1 MEAINAMRT
10 TIGVASIGSVAV
22 LVFALLPVIS
32 GVLASRFMLDDM
44 QTGVA
49 ATAYFAA
56 YAVITSTAG
65 VLGPK
70 VQLAKIAKTGFFGND
85 YWAFFLRVGGILR
98 CGTN

>member
-10 TIGVASIGSVAV
+10 TIGVAAIGTVAV

-65 VLGPK
+65 FWVRRFNWRKLLKLGFLAMIIGLSSCVLAESFA
-70 VQLAKIAKTGFFGND
+70 VA
-85 YWAFFLRVGGILR
+85 
-98 CGTN
+98 